1 MVDLSKLKDYAK
13 NLSLLYVEDDN
24 ILREKT
30 IDLLSCIFDNISFGV
45 DGQDGLNKYKEKKY
59 DMVIT
64 DINMPIMSGIEM
76 IEEIKKINEDQ
87 IVIVTSAHDESNY
100 LLELIKLGVENFV
113 LKPIDLDQLM
123 AILYKISKRLYDE
136 RNFEKNNQLLS
147 QQSQFLAMGEMAGM
161 IAHQW
166 RQPLTSVSLRLYN
179 LKLLSELGTLSDD
192 ETTSTV
198 EECTEILEHLSS
210 TLDTFRDF
218 VKVDD
223 DKSNFSIEK
232 AITNTLDLLSQEI
245 EDAKIHVHF
254 NMEQDIV
261 LFGVVGKFAQIILNI
276 VNNSKDEFKT
286 KDIEDPFIKIDV
298 LETEEFI
305 ILEFRDNAGGII
317 ENALDKIFEPYFS
330 TKSKNKSGLGLHT
343 IKNIIELEFY
353 GSIEAENIYNDS
365 MCEGSLFRVKLK
377 RQ

>member
-298 LETEEFI
+298 LETEELI

-317 ENALDKIFEPYFS
+317 ESALDKIFEPYFS